1 MSLQGDQIRLLH
13 LSARSGLCFKRVSLS
28 DPTRPPFVALSY
40 AWGDLNDTLPLDVSG
55 QTIAATRNLHV
66 LGCLLAS
73 HFNEL
78 LWIDALCIA
87 QQNLQ
92 ERASQLAMMREIYSH
107 AQYVLAFLSP
117 QSEPFNFGMDYIE
130 ATARDTAIH
139 FDPSISPHLTVQGL
153 SASDKPLQDSL
164 IGFFA
169 AP

>member
-66 LGCLLAS
+66 LDCLLAS
-73 HFNEL
+73 HCNEL

-87 QQNLQ
+87 QQNPQ
-92 ERASQLAMMREIYSH
+92 ERASQVAMM
-107 AQYVLAFLSP
+107 
-117 QSEPFNFGMDYIE
+117 
-130 ATARDTAIH
+130 
-139 FDPSISPHLTVQGL
+139 
-153 SASDKPLQDSL
+153 
-164 IGFFA
+164 
-169 AP
+169 